1 MTETE
6 LLELK
11 IYAVYQTH
19 ASTHP
24 VGTPCPE
31 SRELRELW
39 DRVEWLY
46 EQEEAA

>member
-1 MTETE
+1 MTEIE
-6 LLELK
+6 ILELK

-19 ASTHP
+19 ASTTP
-24 VGTPCPE
+24 AGTTCPE

-46 EQEEAA
+46 EQDEAA